1 MITRAAA
8 LVVMSITLAS
18 CSSLPSLLGGGSPSV
33 TAVGTQLAKEANQQV
48 INDQSNIRTEDGDIQ
63 VTELKETVQTRDVE
77 RINIKNQDIP
87 PWVIIALILG
97 WLLPSPSEMGRGLL
111 SMVTSIRTRKQ
122 TNGI

>member
-1 MITRAAA
+1 M
-8 LVVMSITLAS
+8 
-18 CSSLPSLLGGGSPSV
+18 

-48 INDQSNIRTEDGDIQ
+48 VNDQSNIRTEDGDIQ

>member
-18 CSSLPSLLGGGSPSV
+18 CSSLPSLFGGGGPSV

-48 INDQSNIRTEDGDIQ
+48 VNDQSNIRTEDGDIQ
-63 VTELKETVQTRDVE
+63 VTELRETVQTRDVE

-97 WLLPSPSEMGRGLL
+97 WLLPSPSEMGRGLM
-111 SMVTSIRTRKQ
+111 SMVTSIRRKAVD
-122 TNGI
+122 